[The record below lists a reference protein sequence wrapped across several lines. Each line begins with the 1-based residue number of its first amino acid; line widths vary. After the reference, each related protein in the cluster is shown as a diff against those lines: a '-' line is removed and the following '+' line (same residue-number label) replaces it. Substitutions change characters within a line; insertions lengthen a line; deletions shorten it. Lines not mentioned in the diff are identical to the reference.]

1 MYIIG
6 GVIDKDQM
14 TYLGV
19 DFEGAPLRGCDLLE
33 HSGQPGYFF
42 RIPAWPGGEYNF
54 KTDTRRG
61 NPC

>member
-1 MYIIG
+1 LQQERVMYIIG

-33 HSGQPGYFF
+33 HSG
-42 RIPAWPGGEYNF
+42 
-54 KTDTRRG
+54 
-61 NPC
+61 